1 MEEQVFNDSLI
12 DIPYSKENIKS
23 FVSNLPK
30 EPGVYKFL
38 DQNMKP
44 IYIGKAKNLKNRVTS
59 YFRDSDKKSKKVE
72 KLVKRYSYSINTKNL

>member
-1 MEEQVFNDSLI
+1 MIPMEEQVFNDSLI

-38 DQNMKP
+38 DQNLSL
-44 IYIGKAKNLKNRVTS
+44 IHI
-59 YFRDSDKKSKKVE
+59 
-72 KLVKRYSYSINTKNL
+72 